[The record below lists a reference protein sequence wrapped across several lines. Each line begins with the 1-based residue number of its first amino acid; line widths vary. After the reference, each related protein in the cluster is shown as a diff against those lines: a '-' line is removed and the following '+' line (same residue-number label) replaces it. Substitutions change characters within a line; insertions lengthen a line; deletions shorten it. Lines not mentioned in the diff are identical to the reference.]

1 MQTEKLNPI
10 HPGEILLEE
19 FLIPL
24 NLSPENLALDLKV
37 SVSLINEI
45 IEQKRPITAD
55 IALRLSRYFKI
66 SPQFWLG
73 LQLDYDLDLA
83 EDKLGEI
90 INQEVIALVT

>member
-1 MQTEKLNPI
+1 METEKLNPI

-24 NLSPENLALDLKV
+24 NLSPENLALALKV

-55 IALRLSRYFKI
+55 IALRLSRYFKM

-83 EDKLGEI
+83 QDKLGEI